1 MSEENEKTEETE
13 EIQVIE
19 GWMPY
24 LAKHALATG
33 AKVLMN
39 RYVAPGSG
47 AAVDFALA
55 ANDYKNDNKVSCAVN
70 ILSGFSEISTCGI
83 SSGVKNAVRGRA
95 QKAVVGSK
103 EVTSCV
109 KMEKKKLGEEL
120 GKRLATGK
128 IAASE
133 KPAAIQRTQERA
145 KTASKEIKNQALK
158 TYKREI
164 DMSTEE
170 AMFQGGRL
178 KAENSQEFVA
188 MQLISN
194 RFRLDKDLVQSSFES
209 ASAKIAEDVFTE
221 FTKPSCENINPT
233 ILDAATKAG
242 KEEFKEHDW
251 KFFVKDVGFAGL
263 QGVIKNHERE
273 NPDPKF
279 QPSFPQEHT
288 SFSFSNSSFSQTPN
302 IGREDQQENTSFS
315 FSNSP
320 FSQTPNIGREHQQ
333 EYTSLSFSYSP
344 FCQTPNI
351 GRDQQENTSFPFS
364 NLPAFSRTL
373 DVGREDQQENT
384 SFSFSNSPFSRT
396 LNIGREDKQENTSFS
411 FSNLPAFSR
420 TLNMG
425 REDKQENTL
434 FPFSN
439 LPAFSRTLNIG
450 REDKQENT

>member
-1 MSEENEKTEETE
+1 MSEENEKTEEIE
-13 EIQVIE
+13 VME
-19 GWMPY
+19 GWMSY
-24 LAKHALATG
+24 LGKHALTIG
-33 AKVLMN
+33 AKMAMN

-47 AAVDFALA
+47 AAVDFLLA
-55 ANDYKNDNKVSCAVN
+55 ANDYKNDNKVSCAQN
-70 ILSGFSEISTCGI
+70 IVSGFSEIATCGI
-83 SSGVKNAVRGRA
+83 SSDVKKAVRGRA
-95 QKAVVGSK
+95 EKAVVGSK

-128 IAASE
+128 MAASE
-133 KPAAIQRTQERA
+133 KAAAIQGTQERA
-145 KTASKEIKNQALK
+145 KTAFEEITNQAFK

-209 ASAKIAEDVFTE
+209 ASAKIAEDAFTE

-279 QPSFPQEHT
+279 QQENT
-288 SFSFSNSSFSQTPN
+288 SFSFSNSPFSQTPKF
-302 IGREDQQENTSFS
+302 GREHQQEYTSFS

-333 EYTSLSFSYSP
+333 EYTSLSFSYPP

-351 GRDQQENTSFPFS
+351 GREHQQENTSLPFS
-364 NLPAFSRTL
+364 KLPA
-373 DVGREDQQENT
+373 
-384 SFSFSNSPFSRT
+384 FSRT

-411 FSNLPAFSR
+411 IPNSPFSR
-420 TLNMG
+420 TLNIG
-425 REDKQENTL
+425 REDRKENTS

-439 LPAFSRTLNIG
+439 SPFSLTLNIG
-450 REDKQENT
+450 REDKQENTSFSFLNSPFSRTLNIGREDK